1 MTGYC
6 MKCRE
11 SWETQETEQVTM
23 KNGRAATRGKC
34 GECGIGMYRMGKAS

>member
-11 SWETQETEQVTM
+11 SREIQNAQAVTM
-23 KNGRAATRGKC
+23 KNGRPATRGNC
-34 GECGIGMYRMGKAS
+34 AECGATMFRMGKAS